1 MSKIVFSNP
10 HGRPVE
16 VAEADTTIVSDG
28 PQGRVVAAQD
38 PETGATMMRNLSTE
52 TYVPSDMPSEVEEEQ
67 GYYDAMNRIE
77 DIEPNP
83 PKRPLFTW
91 RNLRLQQA
99 ISGERAVKGATSKAV
114 GAPAVGSGAIK
125 RFIRRE
131 MSVKTSIRETPQLMA
146 MATVEDWVTYVENM
160 RDNPID
166 MGAELSAGVSASQRI
181 AVTKFVA
188 EWEADPGHRALLQKA
203 LPGADANDLIA
214 RGQLV
219 HALMVGR
226 TPNPMAARGYGTFKY
241 DKMFRLA
248 FDIISTLPINMYNS
262 YTLFNMP
269 ALEGEAAFREAVD
282 RYVPLEL
289 SEVGMAIELRNK
301 LAEYG
306 PGYAQ
311 MAVADPSMSN
321 EVYRLMQQ
329 IVNGYNI
336 GDTSV
341 VRSGLNALQDAPF
354 YYMAAVSSDPKVFQA
369 SASNEKGLVGVG
381 GIGKKVFN
389 DKDTLYYNGLI
400 FLKDFPKGL
409 VDPIKGHLKNE
420 AFDKI
425 NGDNI
430 INKSFE
436 VVRGPFD
443 TTVKGVL
450 RFGSK
455 KNNEMYAEGAS
466 IKSTMKRKDKID
478 AAADMAEA
486 LGNPRG
492 NPVERTY
499 LADVRKDFDEVMSL
513 AQKVA
518 NETGKPHKVVVLDIG
533 WDEYAGQPEMAWFAT
548 PDLNAPTGNNVN
560 WEEEGEIVEPQLNN
574 PRGKPT
580 GRGKFYT
587 LQLHPKGQL
596 SMKLKPTAASG
607 QGDARHGGPPKGKD
621 GSQNTWSKGLYKLL
635 DEDIEKMNAKHRKNK
650 KTRKDK
656 FPKMG
661 VMVTGGKLEKTNKW
675 APYRIK
681 LPKSHFTVGRTP
693 EGTQRIGLKGNKA
706 TPALTKAWQ
715 NFTDEYGMFV
725 RKDTKSTEF
734 RFIPSKKAADQG
746 AYFQRVR
753 QQQKR

>member
-1 MSKIVFSNP
+1 MSKIVFNNP

-16 VAEADTTIVSDG
+16 VDEADTTIISDG

-38 PETGATMMRNLSTE
+38 PDTGSTMMRNLSTE
-52 TYVPSDMPSEVEEEQ
+52 TYVPSDMPSEQEEEQ
-67 GYYDAMNRIE
+67 QYYDAMNSIE

-341 VRSGLNALQDAPF
+341 VRSGLNALQDSPF
-354 YYMAAVSSDPKVFQA
+354 YYMAAVSSDPKVFEA
-369 SASNEKGLVGVG
+369 SATGEKGLVGVG

-389 DKDTLYYNGLI
+389 DDDSLYYNGLI

-409 VDPIKGHLKNE
+409 VDPIKGNLKNE
-420 AFDKI
+420 AFSGNNSI
-425 NGDNI
+425 A
-430 INKSFE
+430 NKSFE

-443 TTVKGVL
+443 TTVQGVL
-450 RFGSK
+450 KFGTK
-455 KNNEMYAEGAS
+455 KNNEMYAKGAS
-466 IKSTMKRKDKID
+466 IKSTMKRKDKVD

-486 LGNPRG
+486 LG
-492 NPVERTY
+492 
-499 LADVRKDFDEVMSL
+499 
-513 AQKVA
+513 
-518 NETGKPHKVVVLDIG
+518 
-533 WDEYAGQPEMAWFAT
+533 
-548 PDLNAPTGNNVN
+548 
-560 WEEEGEIVEPQLNN
+560 N

-596 SMKLKPTAASG
+596 SMKLKPTTASG
-607 QGDARHGGPPKGKD
+607 QGDARHGDPPKGKD
-621 GSQNTWSKGLYKLL
+621 GSQSTWSKGLYKLL

-650 KTRKDK
+650 KTRSDK

-661 VMVTGGKLEKTNKW
+661 VMVTGGKLKKTNKW